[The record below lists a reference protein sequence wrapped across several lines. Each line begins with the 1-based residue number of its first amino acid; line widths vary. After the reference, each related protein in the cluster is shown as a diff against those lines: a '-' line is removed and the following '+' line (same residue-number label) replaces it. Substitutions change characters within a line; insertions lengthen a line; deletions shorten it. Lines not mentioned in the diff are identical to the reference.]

1 VGCPISRSFFA
12 RCGRPQLYPRNPRI
26 PEAFNWK
33 DGCPTFAKADS
44 GFPVELSCVGA
55 LHAAFLNESRTRGCW
70 WRPVQEIRIRGTKT
84 GGEAPPLQLT
94 QFGLLAANAGVAPH
108 PTPNKIPAKPPFST
122 TNPPFQ
128 QPSPCSSVN
137 DLLLSQ
143 RSLKTTTLRNH
154 HPRRQFAKF
163 NEYWYYK
170 KVVAVVTV
178 ELRGRALNS
187 THPVV
192 ASEAAVCSTGEISPY
207 RSPEQA
213 KAFKSG

>member
-1 VGCPISRSFFA
+1 MEASPSTLSSRPKWRDLQFTPT
-12 RCGRPQLYPRNPRI
+12 RKTTPR
-26 PEAFNWK
+26 K
-33 DGCPTFAKADS
+33 
-44 GFPVELSCVGA
+44 L
-55 LHAAFLNESRTRGCW
+55 
-70 WRPVQEIRIRGTKT
+70 
-84 GGEAPPLQLT
+84 
-94 QFGLLAANAGVAPH
+94 
-108 PTPNKIPAKPPFST
+108 PFQQPK
-122 TNPPFQ
+122 PPFQ

-143 RSLKTTTLRNH
+143 RSLKTAAHRNH
-154 HPRRQFAKF
+154 HPRKQLAKF

-187 THPVV
+187 THPAV

-213 KAFKSG
+213 KQVRLNQSRALDRPGTR